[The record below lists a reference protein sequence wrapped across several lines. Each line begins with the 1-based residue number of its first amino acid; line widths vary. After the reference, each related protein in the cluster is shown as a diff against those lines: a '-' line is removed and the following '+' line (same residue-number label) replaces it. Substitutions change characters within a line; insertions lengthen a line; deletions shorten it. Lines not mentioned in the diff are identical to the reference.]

1 MYKVKIVLLMLLTV
15 LLISC
20 GNSDNNGGK
29 GTEIKKTA
37 KIRVGYMPDFSGT
50 SAAAIALEKGFFEE
64 ENLDV

>member
-1 MYKVKIVLLMLLTV
+1 MREKKIVLLTLLTV

-50 SAAAIALEKGFFEE
+50 SAAAIALEKDF
-64 ENLDV
+64 LKRKI